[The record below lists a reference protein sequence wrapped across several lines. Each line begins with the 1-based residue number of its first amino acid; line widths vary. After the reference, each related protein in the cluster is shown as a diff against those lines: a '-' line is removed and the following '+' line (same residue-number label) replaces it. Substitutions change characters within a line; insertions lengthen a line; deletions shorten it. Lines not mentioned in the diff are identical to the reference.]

1 MGQDIAVGR
10 DLSISTDWF
19 NEACQSVYGHVFEGR
34 VTSIGKRFSWL
45 YEKGRIV
52 CGHVFAWLK
61 IVARDVA
68 AAFRSVSGLSTML
81 YMAESVNCLLREA
94 MSHFP
99 QFGIPVKRFDKSAF
113 DKMVWAT
120 RIFADPN
127 YYLGNEIQSDVREGR
142 FLAIA
147 SGVLGTIWNAVTFM
161 LWLEEQGCRL
171 VAWIVV
177 KAQKSPLV
185 MWIPFLFKESVL
197 SGICI
202 ISYACM
208 FAERVRSIVKGKNV
222 LFSVVDAGSEFLE
235 AGSAAMA
242 LLPWSMPLPCAIL
255 QCVAAGV
262 GMASYFLDPET

>member
-1 MGQDIAVGR
+1 MGQGVAVRR
-10 DLSISTDWF
+10 DLSISTNWF
-19 NEACQSVYGHVFEGR
+19 SEACQNVYGCVSEGCR
-34 VTSIGKRFSWL
+34 PSIGKSISWMC
-45 YEKGRIV
+45 EKGRIV

-81 YMAESVNCLLREA
+81 YLAESVNCLIREV

-99 QFGIPVKRFDKSAF
+99 QFGIPVRRFDKSAF
-113 DKMVWAT
+113 DKVIWAT

-127 YYLGNEIQSDVREGR
+127 YYLGNEMQADVREGR
-142 FLAIA
+142 FFAIA

-177 KAQKSPLV
+177 KTQKSPLV
-185 MWIPFLFKESVL
+185 MWVPFLFKDSVL

-202 ISYACM
+202 ISYVSM

-222 LFSVVDAGSEFLE
+222 LFSVVDAGSELLE
-235 AGSAAMA
+235 AVSATIAF
-242 LLPWSMPLPCAIL
+242 LPWSMPLPWAVL
-255 QCVAAGV
+255 QCVAAGI
-262 GMASYFLDPET
+262 GMAAYFLDPGT